1 MRFVYTFPTRKLL
14 LGITARDWLTFY
26 PHFLEEGKTIIQD
39 IQTFYERNIKEK
51 FSLKTCM
58 VTATNNEKKLIILT
72 LIILDIFDVIMPKP
86 DEILLVDFG
95 PLNQKT
101 KLYAFNW
108 KEIQPIM
115 KKVYTF
121 PYS

>member
-1 MRFVYTFPTRKLL
+1 MK
-14 LGITARDWLTFY
+14 
-26 PHFLEEGKTIIQD
+26 
-39 IQTFYERNIKEK
+39 
-51 FSLKTCM
+51 
-58 VTATNNEKKLIILT
+58 KKLIILT